1 MGYRLLIVDDSSIV
15 RNVLKKA
22 LGMTGL
28 DISNISEAENGLI
41 ALAKLHEER
50 ADLVFLDINMP
61 VMNGMEFLQELR
73 DDEILKAMPVIVV
86 STEGSDIRKA
96 QLMEL
101 GISALLRKPVP
112 PEILVETIVSVLGE
126 SKHDN

>member
-1 MGYRLLIVDDSSIV
+1 MGYRLLIVDDSGIV

>member
-50 ADLVFLDINMP
+50 ADLIFLDINMP